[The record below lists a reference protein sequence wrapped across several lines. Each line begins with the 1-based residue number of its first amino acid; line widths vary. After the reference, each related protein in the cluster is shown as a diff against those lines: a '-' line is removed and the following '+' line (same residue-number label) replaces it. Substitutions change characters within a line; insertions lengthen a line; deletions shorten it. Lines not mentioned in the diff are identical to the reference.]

1 MTIHPNLHLR
11 PSAFRPHTTTASRPY
26 SSSGIQISSSPQE
39 AKRDE
44 LRLRLPRQEKP
55 TGVCAV
61 RKKSKCPAEKP
72 ICSACQRLNL
82 RCEYRARDPVTKPP
96 SSTAQ
101 APAGVK
107 KPAKAVPDNKFQ
119 ELRVQTT
126 ARQNDPDQISRAG
139 TSSSGTSNTHPI
151 TIPQQQPISSHQG
164 RAPVAPTGLPQS
176 TGLRASSIEVPPTQ
190 VLDDLIQV
198 YQWSAHLQPIP
209 LFRSQGLKDELLSSP
224 RYLLHSFLA
233 LTLSLKSHVYYPDS
247 AIAVE
252 HYTMSAEAMT
262 RILSVQGVARL
273 EVIEALCLQ
282 TLTALAACKPNVAW
296 MTIGIASRLVSCRAL
311 RSDENSNDRDRSLRC
326 RWSVFCLEKIF
337 SPHMSIPTK
346 YLDGLE
352 YPSSAPLPPLLTSAG
367 AGDKV
372 AGLYDSD
379 EAVTDLGI
387 NAYYIQMISVW
398 GDVATW
404 LHDIKLGNDEIP
416 WRPESGHT
424 KLSTRY
430 FEFERQL
437 PHMHLLRNVS
447 FTTRTASEIFEQRE
461 YWTSWVL
468 MQILFHAVPATI
480 NHPFIH
486 LVAVRRSTKGPQSHA
501 FLQQTVDLAIF
512 HSAWV
517 FRILQCSEGFG
528 LEITSPLV
536 GHLVAILAIVPCLFR
551 FAIDEKVSNRAVKD
565 LKWCQDYLARAALI
579 WPHMSQKLD
588 LLRNLQ
594 HIADHQEVT
603 TKEATQSC
611 SSPPWSG
618 PC

>member
-1 MTIHPNLHLR
+1 
-11 PSAFRPHTTTASRPY
+11 
-26 SSSGIQISSSPQE
+26 
-39 AKRDE
+39 
-44 LRLRLPRQEKP
+44 
-55 TGVCAV
+55 
-61 RKKSKCPAEKP
+61 
-72 ICSACQRLNL
+72 
-82 RCEYRARDPVTKPP
+82 
-96 SSTAQ
+96 
-101 APAGVK
+101 
-107 KPAKAVPDNKFQ
+107 
-119 ELRVQTT
+119 
-126 ARQNDPDQISRAG
+126 
-139 TSSSGTSNTHPI
+139 
-151 TIPQQQPISSHQG
+151 
-164 RAPVAPTGLPQS
+164 
-176 TGLRASSIEVPPTQ
+176 
-190 VLDDLIQV
+190 
-198 YQWSAHLQPIP
+198 
-209 LFRSQGLKDELLSSP
+209 
-224 RYLLHSFLA
+224 
-233 LTLSLKSHVYYPDS
+233 
-247 AIAVE
+247 
-252 HYTMSAEAMT
+252 MT
-262 RILSVQGVARL
+262 RVLSVQGVARL
-273 EVIEALCLQ
+273 EVIQALCLQ

-311 RSDENSNDRDRSLRC
+311 RSDENSNDKDRSLRC

-337 SPHMSIPTK
+337 SPHMSIPAK

-387 NAYYIQMISVW
+387 NSYYIQMISVW

-430 FEFERQL
+430 YEFERQL

-551 FAIDEKVSNRAVKD
+551 FAVDEKVSNRAVKD
-565 LKWCQDYLARAALI
+565 LKWCQDYLARASLI

-594 HIADHQEVT
+594 HIADHQRSNHEGGNTIMFQPSLVWALLDPEICHMNTSNEIPDESPAVPEARLRVT
-603 TKEATQSC
+603 TRFTHPLTEAQQEQQPAP
-611 SSPPWSG
+611 SSNFITDENFSFDPDELEQLYLDDLFFHSNPDPFFG
-618 PC
+618 L